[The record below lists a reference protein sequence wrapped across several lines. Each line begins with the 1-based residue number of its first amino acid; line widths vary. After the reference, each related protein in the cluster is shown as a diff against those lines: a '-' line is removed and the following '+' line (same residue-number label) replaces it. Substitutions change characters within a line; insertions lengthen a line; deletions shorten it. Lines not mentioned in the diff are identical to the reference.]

1 MADGVDDDLLAP
13 NLVEDEKRVGRCGQP
28 PDIWI
33 VGSETDLGMGWVSS
47 RLITSWI
54 RFWTRAAPFGDVAE
68 M

>member
-33 VGSETDLGMGWVSS
+33 VGPEADLGVCDQQVDHV
-47 RLITSWI
+47 WI
-54 RFWTRAAPFGDVAE
+54 RFWTRPAPMGDDAE